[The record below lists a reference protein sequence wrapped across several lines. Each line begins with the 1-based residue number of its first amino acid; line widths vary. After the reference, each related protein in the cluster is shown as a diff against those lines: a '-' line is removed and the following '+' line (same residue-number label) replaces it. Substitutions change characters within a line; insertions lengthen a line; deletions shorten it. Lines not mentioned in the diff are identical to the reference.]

1 MGGGDWREAL
11 ISYSFVECH
20 SEVLLKSKLATSAMY
35 VAEEDKKYLLPV
47 NNQQEDCE
55 LSTNYDSYQLAASD
69 QCEEGYCLS
78 HRQVH

>member
-20 SEVLLKSKLATSAMY
+20 SEVHTTQIKIGDMY
-35 VAEEDKKYLLPV
+35 VAEDKKYLLPV
-47 NNQQEDCE
+47 INQQEDWE
-55 LSTNYDSYQLAASD
+55 ISRNYNFYQLAASD